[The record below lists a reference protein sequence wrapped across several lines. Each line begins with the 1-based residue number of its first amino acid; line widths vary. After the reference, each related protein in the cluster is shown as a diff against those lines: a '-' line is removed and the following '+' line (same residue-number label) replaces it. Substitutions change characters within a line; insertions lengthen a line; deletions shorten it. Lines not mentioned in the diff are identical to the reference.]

1 MAKLSPTL
9 VAAATLALT
18 SACYTGV
25 ANFDPPAED
34 TAGIAD
40 SDPDPAPG
48 SGGDAGGTDSGTD
61 DSAGDDHGEPFAPDP
76 GQIRLLS
83 AAEFRSTVEDLLDVA
98 VEAELSYSDH
108 ASGYDNS
115 NNSQVDENLLSI
127 LYVEAER
134 VAEVYV
140 AERLAADFTC
150 YAPGPALTPGCAEA
164 IVDGLGR
171 RAYRRPLTA
180 DERQLLLDFTAAAT
194 ATEEAADADEI
205 VEALLVRMLMSPHF
219 LYRTEIGAPTAED
232 PSVAALTP
240 FERASVI
247 SYALTGSMPDAALL
261 AAAEAG
267 ELDDEGTRAHVRRL
281 LAGPRGRAQLVRFF
295 KQWLRVDDL
304 DVMAAHPEDY
314 PKFGG
319 PAVAAGLRDEFA
331 AFVEGVVIDED
342 ATFDD
347 LLTRELTFV
356 NKHTAPLYGGAAEDD
371 ALQPLDLAGDG
382 RGGVLTLASVMAV
395 HASSSEV
402 ARDKPI
408 RRGLLIKNQFQ
419 CEEIGLPSGIDVTT
433 AAENVLDQVDDFDAL
448 TTREQFEL
456 IMNQDDL
463 CMTCHKQFMPFGYL
477 WSNFDGLG
485 QLQTHFGDRPLDAA
499 VDELTI
505 DGELQSFD
513 GIMELIPTLADSP
526 QATACFSTNVARFA
540 TGRRE
545 SSAAEAL
552 TAELAAP
559 LRDGELTIVELF
571 EEILASPEL
580 YLREAPSQ

>member
-25 ANFDPPAED
+25 ANFDTPAKD

-40 SDPDPAPG
+40 SDPGADSG
-48 SGGDAGGTDSGTD
+48 GGDAGGGGDDGAG

-83 AAEFRSTVEDLLDVA
+83 AEEFTNTVQDLLGVK
-98 VEAELSYSDH
+98 VEAELSYSDR

-115 NNSQVDENLLSI
+115 NNAQIDENLLSI

-134 VAEVYV
+134 VAEVYI

-150 YAPGPALTPGCAEA
+150 YAPGPALTPACAEA
-164 IVDGLGR
+164 IIDGLGR

-180 DERQLLLDFTAAAT
+180 AERQTLLDFTAAAT
-194 ATEEAADADEI
+194 ASEEAADADEI
-205 VEALLVRMLMSPHF
+205 VEALLVRVLMSPHF
-219 LYRTEIGAPTAED
+219 LYRTEIGAPTADD
-232 PSVAALTP
+232 PSVAELTP

-247 SYALTGSMPDAALL
+247 SYALTGSMPDAALF
-261 AAAEAG
+261 AAAEAD
-267 ELDDEGTRAHVRRL
+267 ELDDETTRAHIRRL
-281 LAGPRGRAQLVRFF
+281 LAGPRGRAQVVRFF
-295 KQWLRVDDL
+295 KQWLRVDEL
-304 DVMAAHPEDY
+304 DAMAAHPEDY
-314 PKFGG
+314 PKFGAPG
-319 PAVAAGLRDEFA
+319 VAVGLQGEFA
-331 AFVEGVVIDED
+331 AFVEGVVLDED
-342 ATFDD
+342 ATFDE

-356 NKHTAPLYGGAAEDD
+356 NKHTAPLYGGAVEDD
-371 ALQPLDLAGDG
+371 ALQPLDLTGDG

-419 CEEIGLPSGIDVTT
+419 CEEIGLPSGIDVAT
-433 AAENVLDQVDDFDAL
+433 AAENVLDQVDDFNAL

-463 CMTCHKQFMPFGYL
+463 CMTCHKQFMPFGFL

-485 QLQTHFGDRPLDAA
+485 QFQTHFGDRPLDAA
-499 VDELTI
+499 VDELTL
-505 DGELQSFD
+505 DDEVQSFAN
-513 GIMELIPTLADSP
+513 IMELIPVLADSP

-545 SSAAEAL
+545 SSTAEAL
-552 TAELAAP
+552 TAEFAAP
-559 LRDGELTIVELF
+559 LRDGELTVVELF